1 MPMNLGRTIR
11 IGMALSLAA
20 ASFAVVCVP
29 AQAGDGGAVAAGLL
43 GGLAVGAIAGSAIAG
58 AAAPPPPGYGY
69 GYYAPVYAPPPPR
82 CWFEPQQVW
91 NGYAY
96 VIQRVRVCE

>member
-1 MPMNLGRTIR
+1 MRTNFVKAIR
-11 IGMALSLAA
+11 IGLALSVGAASLAA
-20 ASFAVVCVP
+20 ISAP
-29 AQAGDGGAVAAGLL
+29 AQAQDGGAVAAGLL

-58 AAAPPPPGYGY
+58 SALPPPPGY

-91 NGYAY
+91 DGYAW
-96 VIQRVRVCE
+96 VIRRVRVCY